1 MRPKTHRSI
10 FLFILYE
17 EMDYMITAQVL
28 MVLTL
33 LFMVTGKTP
42 IYLTAILGSTI
53 AAIAAGF
60 PLVGKADV
68 TVLKLING
76 GLNPVIADMAG
87 VLMFIG
93 IMEKVGFL
101 DVIIHKIMQI
111 GSKIGGAP
119 GITAAG
125 SLVAGIIG
133 ALTGFTQ
140 PAVTAVITGPAAV
153 KLGMNPSKTAGL
165 AAHAGHFGNFA
176 GFTHPT
182 QVAVVATAAI
192 GFGKINVVGAIVGL
206 SIIWFSYMRLRREM
220 AQSGKALSKEEMG
233 KVQEE
238 LASTFNIPFSRAI
251 IPFIVFIVGF
261 IVGYPVFIVGVI
273 TSLLTAIMGKS
284 KLAEGE
290 AAMLQGVAK
299 IATPLVATI
308 GFLYMS
314 GVINKIG
321 LVKTIADLLG
331 PVVNLSPVLCMLL
344 VSSVAGF
351 LTQSNA
357 ASVAIDV
364 PFLQVVLQMG
374 ADPLAAAC
382 AAAGGSAVWQYFLTG
397 GPVAALSTVRP
408 VIPGSEL
415 KAANKFQRPAMVFGF
430 FVLLVCVVAVNA
442 MA

>member
-251 IPFIVFIVGF
+251 IPFIVFHRWIYSWVPCIYCWCYYIF
-261 IVGYPVFIVGVI
+261 VN
-273 TSLLTAIMGKS
+273 SNHGK
-284 KLAEGE
+284 
-290 AAMLQGVAK
+290 
-299 IATPLVATI
+299 I
-308 GFLYMS
+308 
-314 GVINKIG
+314 
-321 LVKTIADLLG
+321 KT
-331 PVVNLSPVLCMLL
+331 C
-344 VSSVAGF
+344 
-351 LTQSNA
+351 
-357 ASVAIDV
+357 
-364 PFLQVVLQMG
+364 
-374 ADPLAAAC
+374 
-382 AAAGGSAVWQYFLTG
+382 
-397 GPVAALSTVRP
+397 
-408 VIPGSEL
+408 
-415 KAANKFQRPAMVFGF
+415 
-430 FVLLVCVVAVNA
+430 
-442 MA
+442 